1 MSKNL
6 IFLFVLACGLWQCTE
21 VTELRDEIDRE
32 YFPVKVGNYWIYDV
46 SEATFSNQ
54 YVQEEPVDSITYQV
68 RERIDTVFRDQTGEL
83 TYKLIRSRR
92 SDPSQAWGNDSIVL
106 IQKSSLD
113 LRYTRD
119 NLKTVRL
126 LFPVTENKTWN
137 GNAFNSREARE
148 YAYTQVGQPFTLGDS
163 TYRQTV
169 RVVQEYNDNLV
180 DLDDSHEVFAL
191 GVGMVYKR
199 IIDFIYCT
207 GGEPGTDCETGKR
220 YILYGRRIYYKL
232 QAYGHQ
238 D

>member
-6 IFLFVLACGLWQCTE
+6 IFLLVLACGLWQCTE
-21 VTELRDEIDRE
+21 VTELRDELDRE

-46 SEATFSNQ
+46 SESTFTNQ
-54 YVQEEPVDSITYQV
+54 YVEEPVDSITYQV

-92 SDPSQAWGNDSIVL
+92 NDASQAWGNDSIVL
-106 IQKSSLD
+106 IQKSNLD

-126 LFPVTENKTWN
+126 VFPVRENKTWN
-137 GNAFNSREARE
+137 GNAFNFREPGE
-148 YAYTQVGQPFTLGDS
+148 YTYTQVGQPYTLDDS
-163 TYRQTV
+163 TYQNTV
-169 RVVQEYNDNLV
+169 RVVQDYSDNLV
-180 DLDDSHEVFAL
+180 EFDDSHEVFAL

-207 GGEPGTDCETGKR
+207 GGEGSNCQTGER
-220 YILYGRRIYYKL
+220 YILYGRRIFYKL
-232 QAYGHQ
+232 QAFGHQ
-238 D
+238 G